1 MTQQT
6 IIQAIDKCIAET
18 ESSRKKTVGLPR
30 LRAEI
35 QQIPAGDIRA
45 MIGLLLTACA
55 EPEPRGM
62 NPPDN
67 ASKYWANRHSAW
79 TVVTGWGKTKTR
91 VRLDA
96 IITEYRSHTTPA
108 PPPREPVYLETGTT
122 IDATKITRM
131 KAASRRAD
139 GEIVLLGHGEQVV
152 GEWFKVP
159 LGTTV
164 KFYTPPMA
172 YLRGV
177 DIRAIA
183 APEVWGRYERPKV
196 HGTGRTG
203 SYIEEYQI
211 GELSPVGIGH
221 TGPANQLGGTWMR
234 LSARPRKLS
243 TILKSQMGTVHFAAC
258 RCLPASDDNNP
269 ESRFYDVISFA
280 AGEGRTEPGPEPSEL
295 SKAQIEVLARQG
307 GLPTG

>member
-1 MTQQT
+1 
-6 IIQAIDKCIAET
+6 
-18 ESSRKKTVGLPR
+18 
-30 LRAEI
+30 
-35 QQIPAGDIRA
+35 
-45 MIGLLLTACA
+45 
-55 EPEPRGM
+55 
-62 NPPDN
+62 
-67 ASKYWANRHSAW
+67 
-79 TVVTGWGKTKTR
+79 
-91 VRLDA
+91 
-96 IITEYRSHTTPA
+96 
-108 PPPREPVYLETGTT
+108 
-122 IDATKITRM
+122 
-131 KAASRRAD
+131 
-139 GEIVLLGHGEQVV
+139 VV

-172 YLRGV
+172 YLRDV

-196 HGTGRTG
+196 HSTARTG
-203 SYIEEYQI
+203 SFIEEYQI

-243 TILKSQMGTVHFAAC
+243 TILKPQMGTVHFAAC
-258 RCLPASDDNNP
+258 RCLPESNDNNP
-269 ESRFYDVISFA
+269 ESRYYDEISFA
-280 AGEGRTEPGPEPSEL
+280 AGEGGTEPGPEPFEL